1 MLDGVHLNGDRLIVK
16 RANKPLAAIVPIE
29 TYEAILQQRE
39 KTFSVL
45 DRIWENVP
53 AVSEEEAQADIE
65 QAIAEGRVEKVRKLG
80 YPNHFIKNAGNANMT
95 RDEIIKRFQNLN
107 VWQSKG
113 QRAVHKPLLVLYA
126 IGKLLRGE
134 SRLTPYT
141 DIETNLPDLLREF
154 WTVA

>member
-1 MLDGVHLNGDRLIVK
+1 MRKAVSTTELRGKLGKLLDGVHLNGDRLIVK

-80 YPNHFIKNAGNANMT
+80 YPNHFIKMQVT
-95 RDEIIKRFQNLN
+95 Q
-107 VWQSKG
+107 
-113 QRAVHKPLLVLYA
+113 
-126 IGKLLRGE
+126 
-134 SRLTPYT
+134 T
-141 DIETNLPDLLREF
+141 
-154 WTVA
+154 